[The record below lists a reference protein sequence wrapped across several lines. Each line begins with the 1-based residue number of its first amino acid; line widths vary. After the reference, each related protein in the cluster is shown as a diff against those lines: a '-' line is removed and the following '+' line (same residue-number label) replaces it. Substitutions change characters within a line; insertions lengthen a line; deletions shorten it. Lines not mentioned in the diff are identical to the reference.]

1 MKKFLIIILSNLIII
16 SNLSAE
22 TFTVALKK
30 AYKNN
35 SELNAERENISIS
48 EQELKI
54 SMSSYFPT
62 ITLEG
67 SKSQDETD
75 KLTNRDG
82 SNATITDVDTETK
95 SISVTQTLFDFGRGA
110 DLSKSKIGINLAK
123 AKLLKKEQDI
133 LYKTVAA
140 YTGLISANE
149 KLEINRANIE
159 LLSRQV
165 ETDRIRLE
173 RGQISLSDVSQSE
186 SSLAGAEASFIQAQS
201 DLLTSKLNYE
211 NIIGPL
217 GNAQSLDKSS
227 IISYQIPGSLNS
239 AIEQSKKSNPDL
251 IIAEMEYEQS
261 KKDTSIARSEL
272 VPTAKLSLEKSYSD
286 DLSATYDERDKET
299 LKATV
304 TWPFYSGG
312 KNLASLNKNKNIEN
326 RSRLTLDSEIK
337 QNQTNVAS
345 AWSNFQS
352 NKSLETQKNLLLNNM
367 IKKNQTDVASAW
379 SNYQSNKSL
388 LDSVRAQV
396 NAAEIANEG
405 IVAEYNSGSDRTT
418 LEVIQSNSLLLN
430 AQISLSDSERN
441 YILSQFNLLKSI
453 GLLNSEYL
461 KLR

>member
-22 TFTVALKK
+22 TFTAALKK

-75 KLTNRDG
+75 KLTNRNG

-149 KLEINRANIE
+149 KLEINRANVE

-227 IISYQIPGSLNS
+227 IMSYQIPGSLNS

-261 KKDTSIARSEL
+261 KEDTSIARSEL

-286 DLSATYDERDKET
+286 DFSATYDERDKET

-352 NKSLETQKNLLLNNM
+352 NKSLLN
-367 IKKNQTDVASAW
+367 
-379 SNYQSNKSL
+379 
-388 LDSVRAQV
+388 SVQLQV
-396 NAAEIANEG
+396 RAAEIANEG
-405 IVAEYNSGSDRTT
+405 ITAEYNSGSSGRTT

-430 AQISLSDSERN
+430 AQISLADSERN
-441 YILSQFNLLKSI
+441 FILSQFNLLKSI
-453 GLLNSEYL
+453 GLLNSDYL